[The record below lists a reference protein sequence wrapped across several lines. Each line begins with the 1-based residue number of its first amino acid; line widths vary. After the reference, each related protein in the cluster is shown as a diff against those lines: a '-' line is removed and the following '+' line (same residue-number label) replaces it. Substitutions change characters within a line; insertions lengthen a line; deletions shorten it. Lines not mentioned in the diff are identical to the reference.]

1 MARILLS
8 MIFLLCIMEGE
19 CHNNKYECGRHRCG
33 PQGPPIRFPFRLKDK
48 EPLECGVP
56 GFDLTCDHKHNTL
69 IEFSSSVPQL
79 SIKLLVMEIG
89 YETNFLYLS
98 DPENCLASKFLK
110 LINTSISPFQ
120 FQFYNDDGPF
130 SISIFNCSP
139 DEQYHFSCPVY
150 VASDESETLLGS
162 NLVSCT
168 KVFNLSTKITGID
181 SLMKNRL
188 LLEWPK
194 PNCTVCEASGKQCM
208 LKNNGSNAASV
219 ECYGSIT
226 GPMLTKKILFYIAGP
241 AFGSL
246 LLLLLAFMLFKS
258 YRYFR
263 MKGDQ
268 ARSAK
273 FLEDYRALKPTRFSY
288 ADIKRITNGFK
299 DKLGEGAHGAVFK
312 GKLSNI
318 IVAVKVLNNT
328 IEDEGKDFI
337 NEVGTIGKIHHV
349 NVVRLLGFC
358 AQGFHRALVYDFFSK
373 GSLENFITTPDN
385 NDIFLGWDRLHQIA
399 LAIAKGIEYLHH
411 GCEQQILHFNI
422 NPRNILLDDR
432 FTPKITDL
440 GLAKLCSK
448 DKSAMSMTAVRGT
461 LGYISPEVVSRNFG
475 TATNKADIYSYGM
488 LLLEMVGGRK
498 NMVTGEEGRSHI
510 LYPEWA
516 HNLIDGGDVHVHV
529 EDEHDIK
536 IARKIAI
543 VGLWCIKWDPSN
555 RPSAK
560 TLVKML
566 ESDGDKLTVPSNPLT
581 NNSSNSRGCLSLEGK
596 KHV

>member
-226 GPMLTKKILFYIAGP
+226 GPMLTKKILFYIA
-241 AFGSL
+241 
-246 LLLLLAFMLFKS
+246 
-258 YRYFR
+258 
-263 MKGDQ
+263 
-268 ARSAK
+268 
-273 FLEDYRALKPTRFSY
+273 
-288 ADIKRITNGFK
+288 
-299 DKLGEGAHGAVFK
+299 
-312 GKLSNI
+312 
-318 IVAVKVLNNT
+318 
-328 IEDEGKDFI
+328 
-337 NEVGTIGKIHHV
+337 
-349 NVVRLLGFC
+349 
-358 AQGFHRALVYDFFSK
+358 
-373 GSLENFITTPDN
+373 
-385 NDIFLGWDRLHQIA
+385 
-399 LAIAKGIEYLHH
+399 
-411 GCEQQILHFNI
+411 
-422 NPRNILLDDR
+422 
-432 FTPKITDL
+432 
-440 GLAKLCSK
+440 
-448 DKSAMSMTAVRGT
+448 
-461 LGYISPEVVSRNFG
+461 
-475 TATNKADIYSYGM
+475 
-488 LLLEMVGGRK
+488 
-498 NMVTGEEGRSHI
+498 
-510 LYPEWA
+510 
-516 HNLIDGGDVHVHV
+516 
-529 EDEHDIK
+529 DEHDIK

>member
-8 MIFLLCIMEGE
+8 MISLFLLCNMGGE
-19 CHNNKYECGRHRCG
+19 CHNNKHECGRHRCG
-33 PQGPPIRFPFRLKDK
+33 PQGPPIRFPFRLKEK
-48 EPLECGVP
+48 EPPECGVP

-69 IEFSSSVPQL
+69 IEFSSVVPQL

-110 LINTSISPFQ
+110 LISTSISPFQ

-139 DEQYHFSCPVY
+139 DGQYHFSCPVY
-150 VASDESETLLGS
+150 VAFDESETLLSS

-181 SLMKNRL
+181 SLMRNRL

-226 GPMLTKKILFYIAGP
+226 GPKLTKKILFYIA
-241 AFGSL
+241 
-246 LLLLLAFMLFKS
+246 
-258 YRYFR
+258 
-263 MKGDQ
+263 
-268 ARSAK
+268 
-273 FLEDYRALKPTRFSY
+273 
-288 ADIKRITNGFK
+288 
-299 DKLGEGAHGAVFK
+299 
-312 GKLSNI
+312 
-318 IVAVKVLNNT
+318 
-328 IEDEGKDFI
+328 
-337 NEVGTIGKIHHV
+337 
-349 NVVRLLGFC
+349 
-358 AQGFHRALVYDFFSK
+358 
-373 GSLENFITTPDN
+373 
-385 NDIFLGWDRLHQIA
+385 
-399 LAIAKGIEYLHH
+399 
-411 GCEQQILHFNI
+411 
-422 NPRNILLDDR
+422 
-432 FTPKITDL
+432 
-440 GLAKLCSK
+440 
-448 DKSAMSMTAVRGT
+448 
-461 LGYISPEVVSRNFG
+461 
-475 TATNKADIYSYGM
+475 
-488 LLLEMVGGRK
+488 
-498 NMVTGEEGRSHI
+498 
-510 LYPEWA
+510 
-516 HNLIDGGDVHVHV
+516 DVHVHV

-566 ESDGDKLTVPSNPLT
+566 ESDGDKLTVPCNPF
-581 NNSSNSRGCLSLEGK
+581 NSSDSSSSRGCLAHALEGK